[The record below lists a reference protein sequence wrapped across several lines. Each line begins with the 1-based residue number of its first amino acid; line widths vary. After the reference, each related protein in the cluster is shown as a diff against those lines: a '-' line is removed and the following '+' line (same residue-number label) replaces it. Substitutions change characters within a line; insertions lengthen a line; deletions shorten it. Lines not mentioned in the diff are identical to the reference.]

1 MVSLSSQPRTV
12 GRDMGEGLGQGRGRE
27 SQTHYHMVS
36 GVSVFPG
43 VLRGGVQ
50 EGAHMDVGAS
60 SLLRCFCWLPSDLRP
75 QRVRA
80 WGFRGQLRF
89 RFHRAASL
97 TYKGQVD

>member
-12 GRDMGEGLGQGRGRE
+12 ERDMGKGLRRGRGRE

-50 EGAHMDVGAS
+50 EGRTHGCRSLFLAEMLLLAS
-60 SLLRCFCWLPSDLRP
+60 
-75 QRVRA
+75 
-80 WGFRGQLRF
+80 
-89 RFHRAASL
+89 
-97 TYKGQVD
+97 K